1 MTHPGAEYNHKTITE
16 GHDIRQ
22 GTTLKDWDVLW
33 YIWLNYARLGLN
45 IVDRVLSALTGFS
58 YGRKGSTM

>member
-1 MTHPGAEYNHKTITE
+1 MTHPGAEYDHKTIAE
-16 GHDIRQ
+16 GHEIRQ

-45 IVDRVLSALTGFS
+45 IVTMVFSALTGFS
-58 YGRKGSTM
+58 